1 MPDKRL
7 LIVWWSNT
15 GGTASLAEAA
25 RHGAQTAALTLKSTD
40 PGSPEL
46 DVQSVRCDLLSLEAL
61 LQADGLVLATPE
73 CLGSVAGPMK
83 TWLDRSYYPALDQLS
98 GRPYAAIVCAGTD
111 GEGALRMLD
120 RVAAGWRLRR
130 AAPALKVIT
139 GAQTPEAIASPKRI
153 LQTDLGRANELGA
166 TLGAGLLMG
175 LW

>member
-46 DVQSVRCDLLSLEAL
+46 DVQSVRCDLLSLEVL

-73 CLGSVAGPMK
+73 CLGSVAGP
-83 TWLDRSYYPALDQLS
+83 
-98 GRPYAAIVCAGTD
+98 
-111 GEGALRMLD
+111 
-120 RVAAGWRLRR
+120 
-130 AAPALKVIT
+130 
-139 GAQTPEAIASPKRI
+139 
-153 LQTDLGRANELGA
+153 
-166 TLGAGLLMG
+166 
-175 LW
+175 